1 LASLFLFGLLVLFL
15 IWGLPIAVALGI
27 AVSLSI
33 LKFTTVPLLIAPQIM
48 FKAVDSFPLMAIP
61 FFILAGNVMSVGG
74 ISRRLVNF
82 ASAMVGTLTGGLAHV
97 AIFAS
102 MFFAAISGSSPATTA
117 AIGTIMVP
125 EMNKKGYENKFSAAT
140 VAAAGTVGVIIPPS
154 IPMIL
159 YAVLASVSI
168 GKLFLAGFGPG
179 ILMGIVM
186 MTIAYIISKK
196 SGYGGTKKVS
206 LAEKFRAFRESIFAL
221 LMPVVILGGIYGGIF
236 TPTEA
241 AAVAVVYGIV
251 VGLFIYRELK
261 IKEIPGIFFT
271 SAVQTAVIMFLIATA
286 NLFGWFLVREMIPQR
301 IAQALVVLTQ
311 NRYIVLF
318 IINIF
323 LLIIGTFI
331 NTTAAV
337 ILITPILL
345 PILKQVGIDPLFMG
359 IVMVVNLAVGM
370 ITPPVGLCLFV
381 ACNIANISLDKLT
394 RSILPYLIALIILI
408 FVITYIPPISMTLPN
423 LLMK

>member
-1 LASLFLFGLLVLFL
+1 MTSLFLFGLLVLLL
-15 IWGLPIAVALGI
+15 IWGVPIAVALGI

-33 LKFTTVPLLIAPQIM
+33 LKFTTVPLLVAPQVM
-48 FKAVDSFPLMAIP
+48 FKAVDNFPLMAIP
-61 FFILAGNVMSVGG
+61 FFILAGNIMSGGG

-82 ASAMVGTLTGGLAHV
+82 ASAMVGNITGGLAHV

-125 EMNKKGYENKFSAAT
+125 EMNKKGYDNKFPAAT

-168 GKLFLAGFGPG
+168 GRLFLAGFGPG

-186 MTIAYIISKK
+186 MSIAYFISKK
-196 SGYGGTKKVS
+196 RGYGGTKKVS
-206 LAEKFRAFRESIFAL
+206 FADKIRAFRDSIFAL
-221 LMPVVILGGIYGGIF
+221 LMPVIILGGIYGGIF

-261 IKEIPGIFFT
+261 IKNIPEIFFT
-271 SAVQTAVIMFLIATA
+271 SAIQTAVIMFLITTA

-301 IAQALVVLTQ
+301 IAQAVLVLTE
-311 NRYIVLF
+311 NPYIVLF
-318 IINIF
+318 VINIF

-345 PILKQVGIDPLFMG
+345 PILIQVGIDPLFMG

-408 FVITYIPPISMTLPN
+408 FVITYIPSISMTLPN

>member
-1 LASLFLFGLLVLFL
+1 MTSLFLFGLLVIFL
-15 IWGLPIAVALGI
+15 ILGLPIAVALGI

-48 FKAVDSFPLMAIP
+48 FKAVDNFPLMAIP
-61 FFILAGNVMSVGG
+61 FFILAGNIMSGGG

-82 ASAMVGTLTGGLAHV
+82 ASVIVGTITGGLAHV

-125 EMNKKGYENKFSAAT
+125 EMNKKGYDNKFSAAT

-159 YAVLASVSI
+159 YSVLASVSI
-168 GKLFLAGFGPG
+168 GRLFLAGFGPG

-186 MTIAYIISKK
+186 MSIAYFISKK
-196 SGYGGTKKVS
+196 RGYGGTKKLS
-206 LAEKFRAFRESIFAL
+206 FGEKIRAIRDSIFAL
-221 LMPVVILGGIYGGIF
+221 LMPVIILGGIYGGIF

-261 IKEIPGIFFT
+261 IKNIPEIFFT
-271 SAVQTAVIMFLIATA
+271 SAIQTAVVMFLITTA

-301 IAQALVVLTQ
+301 IAQAVLVLTE
-311 NRYIVLF
+311 NPYIVLLV
-318 IINIF
+318 INIF

-345 PILKQVGIDPLFMG
+345 PILIQVGIDPLFMG
-359 IVMVVNLAVGM
+359 IVMVVNLAVGQ

-394 RSILPYLIALIILI
+394 RSILPYLIALIVII
-408 FVITYIPPISMTLPN
+408 FVITYIPLISMTLPN